1 MHELAEWESFY
12 LIVGPSAAVLIG
24 LQFVVMTLIDG
35 RSKQQPGIEV
45 ANAFATP
52 TTIHFGA
59 PFLISALVRVPWKE
73 LTSVAALWGLVGL
86 IGIVYSAV
94 VIKRMR
100 SQGAY
105 KPVLEDWLF
114 HAWLPLLSYA
124 ILAISA
130 FFAGPYERESLFAVG
145 GSNLLLLFIGLH
157 NAWDT
162 VTYNVFT
169 LDSSKANKTESPS
182 HVDDVS
188 ESE

>member
-1 MHELAEWESFY
+1 MHELDKWESFY

-35 RSKQQPGIEV
+35 RSKQPGIEV

-59 PFLISALVRVPWKE
+59 PFLISALVRIPWKE
-73 LTSVAALWGLVGL
+73 LTSVAVLWGLIGL

-100 SQGAY
+100 SQGVY
-105 KPVLEDWLF
+105 KPVFEDWLC
-114 HAWLPLLSYA
+114 HAWLPLLSYV
-124 ILAISA
+124 ILAVSA
-130 FFAGPYERESLFAVG
+130 FFAASYEREALFAVG
-145 GSNLLLLFIGLH
+145 ASSLLLLFVGIH

-169 LDSSKANKTESPS
+169 LDSSRASKTELPS
-182 HVDDVS
+182 EADDIS